1 VAGLLIQIKRLF
13 CLSFC
18 LTELTAPAIALLT
31 NWGRFGLRMAMAGI
45 NKLSVEKVLN
55 KIRSADAPAPK
66 FKTAS
71 LEKKLDAALEEVERL
86 RAATRRLR
94 PGKPAGRSKHD

>member
-1 VAGLLIQIKRLF
+1 
-13 CLSFC
+13 
-18 LTELTAPAIALLT
+18 
-31 NWGRFGLRMAMAGI
+31 MAGI